1 MMKSGKPSLLLMI
14 ACVLLLA
21 ACGGEE
27 PTSTPEPAAVEAPP
41 ATPTPVAEATAT
53 ETAPATI
60 IVTDTEEML
69 DTGAMTSTEPVT
81 GTDAVT
87 STEPATTTAP
97 GTSIEAITTTDA
109 LTSTVL
115 TTTTTP
121 VTSTETTTATT
132 DATGEPGRVT
142 IENVSFVAN
151 PTLASGWTGS
161 LIEDNSDMNVPPDLT
176 IGPRR
181 VLIEGEGD
189 DLRKPYL
196 FVFNL
201 ADLAGKP
208 EQAETDALAELLAT
222 GADPATTPTLPY
234 LPRINASQAVHGAEQ
249 LLDFASGQGIR
260 YVTAFAQDPSPFLG
274 HSFIYTFQ
282 GLTGDG
288 QYYVAFSAPLTT
300 ELFPAELPTDF
311 DFAAHEANYTTYLT
325 TTQETIRGAAP
336 DAFMPNL
343 STLDAL
349 VQSITIDEAAA
360 APGASPGEVDLSSA
374 PPAELADVTWQL
386 VKIIAVDGSEVVPDD
401 PAKYTLTFGSGQR
414 VAVRA
419 DCNQG
424 GGPYD
429 ANDGKLTIGM
439 LISTRAACPD
449 DSLYNEYMKNLETV
463 ASYEIADGMLTI
475 SLADDG
481 GVMQF
486 APAQ

>member
-1 MMKSGKPSLLLMI
+1 M
-14 ACVLLLA
+14 
-21 ACGGEE
+21 
-27 PTSTPEPAAVEAPP
+27 
-41 ATPTPVAEATAT
+41 
-53 ETAPATI
+53 I
-60 IVTDTEEML
+60 IVTDTEKML
-69 DTGAMTSTEPVT
+69 DTGTM
-81 GTDAVT
+81 T

-97 GTSIEAITTTDA
+97 VTSTETITTTDA

-121 VTSTETTTATT
+121 VTSTGTTTATA
-132 DATGEPGRVT
+132 DATGERVT
-142 IENVSFVAN
+142 IENVSFVAD
-151 PTLASGWTGS
+151 PALASGWTGS

-401 PAKYTLTFGSGQR
+401 PAKYTLTFGWGQR